1 MNLLDIF
8 VSVDQP
14 DLWAARAQ
22 MALSLA
28 WHIVIACFGVGL
40 PLLVLVA
47 EFRAQRGGGAVYDE
61 LAHRWAKV
69 LGVPQF
75 AVPDERLVL
84 RGDHHRRQSSWSPWR
99 RRHDDRDNQVL
110 GPRSD

>member
-22 MALSLA
+22 MAPSLA

-40 PLLVLVA
+40 PVLVLVA

-69 LGVPQF
+69 LGVLF

-84 RGDHHRRQSSWSPWR
+84 RGDHHRRQSP
-99 RRHDDRDNQVL
+99 
-110 GPRSD
+110 